1 MKIGLP
7 SMRTMS
13 FSPNENDQFM
23 IEQLDFMEENKEIAS
38 IQLAD
43 YQWKLSRGYN
53 RNMRLREFVARDLAL
68 QRVLGA

>member
-1 MKIGLP
+1 
-7 SMRTMS
+7 
-13 FSPNENDQFM
+13 M

-53 RNMRLREFVARDLAL
+53 RNMRLREFVARHLAL

>member
-43 YQWKLSRGYN
+43 YQWKFSRGYN